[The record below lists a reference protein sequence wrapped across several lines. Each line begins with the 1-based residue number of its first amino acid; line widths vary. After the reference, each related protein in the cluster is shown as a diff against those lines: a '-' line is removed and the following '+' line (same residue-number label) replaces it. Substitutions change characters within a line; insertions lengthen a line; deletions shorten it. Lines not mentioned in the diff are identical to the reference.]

1 MAGGNLSVTT
11 SKLTFFLRSCW
22 GLQPPSLGVFI
33 LPYKQMCCS
42 LLLQNKLPS
51 LNSSVIPC
59 VLIPLQD
66 RLSAM
71 LLYCGSA
78 ADVNIFAQHA
88 FKKKSKAGCYVGPSE
103 EGGSSTLLWHN
114 GGKTL
119 WTQHNFLHMLL
130 TAAKILSIISSSWK
144 MWYLELTLKSVACWH
159 N

>member
-22 GLQPPSLGVFI
+22 GLQPPSPGVFI

-71 LLYCGSA
+71 LLCCGSA

-88 FKKKSKAGCYVGPSE
+88 FKKKSKCGCYVGPSE
-103 EGGSSTLLWHN
+103 EGGSSTLLLPN
-114 GGKTL
+114 GGKNTGSSCL
-119 WTQHNFLHMLL
+119 
-130 TAAKILSIISSSWK
+130 ILSLSGEAWIAGGPDKAFCQLW
-144 MWYLELTLKSVACWH
+144 V
-159 N
+159 